1 MIDCSW
7 LLQIIFGEGLHV
19 AIVSLWC
26 WKMMCRLSLVT
37 DCKWQLGVGLQLQVV
52 CKFAQWIRGS
62 CRQLRLQ

>member
-7 LLQIIFGEGLHV
+7 LLQIIFGGGLHV

-37 DCKWQLGVGLQLQVV
+37 DCKWQLWQLGVGLHVQIL
-52 CKFAQWIRGS
+52 FG
-62 CRQLRLQ
+62 L